1 MEQIKKQQI
10 INTAMRIFKEKGYFA
25 ASMQDI
31 AEACG
36 MAKGS
41 IYKVFPSK
49 EDLFTGVFTFVHRMM
64 FEQARE
70 LDRSLRLAGDPP
82 KEILR
87 RKIEFQLQY
96 MLENHFFTS
105 EFKELPITANENFQ
119 VEWKKKRAAFL
130 TWHRDCFY
138 EAYGDSISPYL
149 GDIVAIY
156 RGMSREYL
164 SHAVQ
169 TAIAC
174 PMAELARFCVDRM
187 DAVIRDMIDKEPV
200 PILKVSSA
208 YFNDINPVDLPTRRA
223 NLGEFLQYF
232 AQKVQEL
239 PQPERIQ
246 KELLE
251 VIDLLRR
258 ELEQDKPNATL
269 VRVYTNFLDSVDELR
284 PYVRQ
289 LGLMLNHAAKPQKD
303 SPDQA

>member
-10 INTAMRIFKEKGYFA
+10 INMAMRIFKEKGYFA

-49 EDLFTGVFTFVHRMM
+49 EDLFTGVFTFVHRTM

-208 YFNDINPVDLPTRRA
+208 YFNDINPVDLPTRRS

-289 LGLMLNHAAKPQKD
+289 LGLMLNHAAELQKD

>member
-49 EDLFTGVFTFVHRMM
+49 EDLFTGVFTFVHRTM

-208 YFNDINPVDLPTRRA
+208 YFNDINPVDLATRRA

-258 ELEQDKPNATL
+258 ELKQDKPNATL

-289 LGLMLNHAAKPQKD
+289 LGLMLNHAAEPQKD

>member
-49 EDLFTGVFTFVHRMM
+49 EDLFTGVFTFVHRTM

-174 PMAELARFCVDRM
+174 PMGELARFCVDRM
-187 DAVIRDMIDKEPV
+187 DTVIRDMIDKEPV

-208 YFNDINPVDLPTRRA
+208 YFNDINPVDLATRRA

-251 VIDLLRR
+251 VIDLLRW

-269 VRVYTNFLDSVDELR
+269 VRVYTSFLDSVDELR

-289 LGLMLNHAAKPQKD
+289 LGLMLNHAAELQKD
-303 SPDQA
+303 SQDQA

>member
-1 MEQIKKQQI
+1 ME
-10 INTAMRIFKEKGYFA
+10 
-25 ASMQDI
+25 
-31 AEACG
+31 
-36 MAKGS
+36 
-41 IYKVFPSK
+41 
-49 EDLFTGVFTFVHRMM
+49 
-64 FEQARE
+64 
-70 LDRSLRLAGDPP
+70 
-82 KEILR
+82 
-87 RKIEFQLQY
+87 
-96 MLENHFFTS
+96 
-105 EFKELPITANENFQ
+105 
-119 VEWKKKRAAFL
+119 KKRAAFL

-258 ELEQDKPNATL
+258 ELQQDKPNPTL

-289 LGLMLNHAAKPQKD
+289 LGLMLNHAAEPQKD

>member
-31 AEACG
+31 AEACS

-49 EDLFTGVFTFVHRMM
+49 EDLFTGVFTFVHRTM

-174 PMAELARFCVDRM
+174 PMGELARFCVDRM
-187 DAVIRDMIDKEPV
+187 DAVIRDLIDKKPV

-208 YFNDINPVDLPTRRA
+208 YFNDINPVDLQTRRA

-258 ELEQDKPNATL
+258 ELEQDQPNATL

-289 LGLMLNHAAKPQKD
+289 LGLMLNHAAEQQKD

>member
-10 INTAMRIFKEKGYFA
+10 INMAMRIFKEKGYFA

-49 EDLFTGVFTFVHRMM
+49 EDLFTGVFTFVHRTM

-208 YFNDINPVDLPTRRA
+208 YFNDINPVDLPTRRS

-269 VRVYTNFLDSVDELR
+269 IRVYTNFLDSVDELR

-289 LGLMLNHAAKPQKD
+289 LGLLNHAAELQKD